1 MTAGPAQRSVRRPA
15 RGTRPANRRQLIV
28 AAAADLFSRSGYAG
42 VGMGDVAEAVA
53 IGPSALYR
61 HFRGK
66 QDLLAA
72 VVGGALTTL
81 GDAITAAENDQSS
94 DVAATLAA
102 VVLRHRGAGV
112 LWQREAR
119 QLAGGD
125 RAKFRAAVEQ
135 IASRFAALIRAR
147 RPGLGAREAD
157 LLAWS
162 GLAVA
167 TSVSLHSLVLPEPEF
182 TTLLGGLIAT
192 VVDTPI
198 QLPPSPPAQSPKT
211 RSLRTHSR
219 REAILSE
226 ATKLFAANGFAGV
239 STEDIG
245 EAVGISGPS
254 VYNHFAAKSDILV
267 AAMLRG
273 DEWLRIDMHRAFA
286 VASDPRDGLNRLLG
300 SYCAFVLDNP
310 HLVQVL
316 VSEAEH
322 LPEPQR
328 HRTRAA
334 QYAYIAEWVGLL
346 REVHPQWDAVR
357 ARIRVQ
363 AVQTMMN
370 DIALT
375 RSLRHRGGFD
385 SALVAIGTELLGL
398 ATADRDRTNQ
408 AGC

>member
-1 MTAGPAQRSVRRPA
+1 MTAGPAERSVGRPA
-15 RGTRPANRRQLIV
+15 RGTRPANRRQLII
-28 AAAADLFSRSGYAG
+28 AAAADLFSRKGYAA

-66 QDLLAA
+66 RDVLAA
-72 VVGGALTTL
+72 VVGDALNTL
-81 GDAITAAENDQSS
+81 DDAINLAENEQSS
-94 DVAATLAA
+94 DVAATLAV

-119 QLAGGD
+119 QLSAGD
-125 RAKFRAAVEQ
+125 RAKFGAAVEQ
-135 IASRFAALIRAR
+135 IAARFAALIRAR
-147 RPGLGAREAD
+147 RPGLAAVEAD
-157 LLAWS
+157 VLAWS

-167 TSVSLHSLVLPEPEF
+167 TSVSLHSLVLPEPEL
-182 TTLLGGLIAT
+182 TTLLGGLITT
-192 VVDTPI
+192 VVDAPI
-198 QLPPSPPAQSPKT
+198 RLPPSPPTQSPKT
-211 RSLRTHSR
+211 RTLRTQSR
-219 REAILSE
+219 REAILTG
-226 ATKLFAANGFAGV
+226 ATKLFAAKGFAGV

-245 EAVGISGPS
+245 GSVGISGPS

-273 DEWLRIDMHRAFA
+273 DEWLRMDMHRAFA
-286 VASDPRDGLNRLLG
+286 AASDPHDGLNRLLG

-310 HLVQVL
+310 HLIQVL

-322 LPEPQR
+322 LPEPER

-334 QYAYIAEWVGLL
+334 QYAYIAEWVSLL
-346 REVHPQWDAVR
+346 REVHPQWDAVA

-375 RSLRHRGGFD
+375 RSLRNHAGID
-385 SALVAIGTELLGL
+385 AALVTIGTELL
-398 ATADRDRTNQ
+398 ATTDRT
-408 AGC
+408 GVR

>member
-1 MTAGPAQRSVRRPA
+1 MTAGPAERSVDRPA

-28 AAAADLFSRSGYAG
+28 AAAADLFSRKGYAS

-72 VVGGALTTL
+72 VVGGALKTL
-81 GDAITAAENDQSS
+81 DDAIAVAENDQSS

-102 VVLRHRGAGV
+102 VVLRHRGVGV

-119 QLAGGD
+119 QLSGAD

-167 TSVSLHSLVLPEPEF
+167 TSVSLHSLVLAEPEF
-182 TTLLGGLIAT
+182 TSLLGGLIAT

-198 QLPPSPPAQSPKT
+198 QLPPSPHTHRPKT
-211 RSLRTHSR
+211 RSLRTQSR
-219 REAILSE
+219 REAILTE
-226 ATKLFAANGFAGV
+226 ATKLFAAKGFAGV

-267 AAMLRG
+267 AAMFRG
-273 DEWLRIDMHRAFA
+273 DEWLRMDMNRAFA
-286 VASDPRDGLNRLLG
+286 AASDPRDGLNRLLT
-300 SYCAFVLDNP
+300 SYCAFVVDNP

-322 LPEPQR
+322 LPEPER

-346 REVHPQWDAVR
+346 RQVQPQWDAVR

-375 RSLRHRGGFD
+375 PSLRKRGGID
-385 SALVAIGTELLGL
+385 SALVSIGANLLSGVIEKARRL
-398 ATADRDRTNQ
+398 
-408 AGC
+408 

>member
-1 MTAGPAQRSVRRPA
+1 MTGRPAGPADVRPP
-15 RGTRPANRRQLIV
+15 RGTRPANRRQLIIT
-28 AAAADLFSRSGYAG
+28 AAADLFSRKGYAN

-66 QDLLAA
+66 QDLLDA
-72 VVGGALTTL
+72 VVGDALNTL
-81 GDAITAAENDQSS
+81 DDAITVAENERSS
-94 DVAATLAA
+94 GAAATLAV
-102 VVLRHRGAGV
+102 VVLRHRGVGV

-119 QLAGGD
+119 QLSAGD

-135 IASRFAALIRAR
+135 IAARFAALIRAR
-147 RPGLGAREAD
+147 RPGLGAVDAD

-167 TSVSLHSLVLPEPEF
+167 TSVSLHSLVLPETEF

-192 VVDTPI
+192 VLDAPI
-198 QLPPSPPAQSPKT
+198 QLAQSPPTQCPRT
-211 RSLRTHSR
+211 RTLRTQSR
-219 REAILSE
+219 REAILTE
-226 ATKLFAANGFAGV
+226 ATKLFAAKGFAGV

-245 EAVGISGPS
+245 ASVGISGPS
-254 VYNHFAAKSDILV
+254 VYNHFAAKADILV

-273 DEWLRIDMHRAFA
+273 DEWLRMDMYRAFA
-286 VASDPRDGLNRLLG
+286 EASDPRDGLNRLLA
-300 SYCAFVLDNP
+300 SYCSFVLDNP
-310 HLVQVL
+310 HLIQVL

-322 LPEPQR
+322 LPEPER

-334 QYAYIAEWVGLL
+334 QYAYIAEWVSLL
-346 REVHPQWDAVR
+346 REVHPQWDGVR

-375 RSLRHRGGFD
+375 PSLRNRAGIE
-385 SALVAIGTELLGL
+385 SALVTIGTELLG
-398 ATADRDRTNQ
+398 TTDRMRVE
-408 AGC
+408 

>member
-1 MTAGPAQRSVRRPA
+1 MTAGPAERSVGRPA
-15 RGTRPANRRQLIV
+15 RGTRPANRRQLII
-28 AAAADLFSRSGYAG
+28 AAAAELFSRKGYAA

-66 QDLLAA
+66 RDLLAA
-72 VVGGALTTL
+72 VVGDALDTVD
-81 GDAITAAENDQSS
+81 DAITLAENEQSS
-94 DVAATLAA
+94 DVAATLAVA
-102 VVLRHRGAGV
+102 VLRHRGVGV

-119 QLAGGD
+119 QLSAGD
-125 RAKFRAAVEQ
+125 RAKFGAAVEQ
-135 IASRFAALIRAR
+135 IAARFAALIRAR
-147 RPGLGAREAD
+147 RPGLTAVDAN

-182 TTLLGGLIAT
+182 ITLLGGLITT
-192 VVDTPI
+192 VVDAPI
-198 QLPPSPPAQSPKT
+198 QLPSSPPAQGPKT
-211 RSLRTHSR
+211 RTLRTQSR
-219 REAILSE
+219 REAILTE

-245 EAVGISGPS
+245 GSVGISGPS

-273 DEWLRIDMHRAFA
+273 DEWLRMDMHRAFA
-286 VASDPRDGLNRLLG
+286 AASDPGDGLNRLLG

-310 HLVQVL
+310 HLIQVL

-322 LPEPQR
+322 LPEPER

-334 QYAYIAEWVGLL
+334 QYAYIAEWVSLL
-346 REVHPQWDAVR
+346 REVHPPWDAVR

-375 RSLRHRGGFD
+375 PSLRNQAGID
-385 SALVAIGTELLGL
+385 SALVTIGTGLL
-398 ATADRDRTNQ
+398 ATTDRT
-408 AGC
+408 GGS

>member
-1 MTAGPAQRSVRRPA
+1 MTAGPAERSVCRPA

-28 AAAADLFSRSGYAG
+28 AAAAELFSRKGYAG

-72 VVGGALTTL
+72 VVGGALKTL
-81 GDAITAAENDQSS
+81 DDAIAVAENEESS

-102 VVLRHRGAGV
+102 VVLRHRGVGV

-119 QLAGGD
+119 QLSGAD
-125 RAKFRAAVEQ
+125 RATFRAAVEQ

-157 LLAWS
+157 VLAWS

-182 TTLLGGLIAT
+182 TTLLGGLIGT
-192 VVDTPI
+192 VLDTEI
-198 QLPPSPPAQSPKT
+198 QLPPSPPTRSPTT
-211 RSLRTHSR
+211 RSLRTLSR
-219 REAILSE
+219 REAILTE
-226 ATKLFAANGFAGV
+226 ATQLFAAKGFAGV

-245 EAVGISGPS
+245 AAVGISGPS

-273 DEWLRIDMHRAFA
+273 DEWLRMDMHRVFA
-286 VASDPRDGLNRLLG
+286 AASDPRDGLNRLLG
-300 SYCAFVLDNP
+300 SYCAFVVDNP

-316 VSEAEH
+316 VSEAEQ

-346 REVHPQWDAVR
+346 RQVHPQWDAVR
-357 ARIRVQ
+357 ARIAVQ

-375 RSLRHRGGFD
+375 PSLRNRGGVD
-385 SALVAIGTELLGL
+385 SALVSIGTELLG
-398 ATADRDRTNQ
+398 TAQDETDS